1 MLKLHRVAV
10 QIDGMI
16 FLTLRT
22 CELVH
27 DTAHHTGE
35 LMLTSL
41 TDQSQLRTICLI
53 IRILPTHFLCE
64 RTCCYN
70 LHRCTTAQT
79 RSGRHVTVVQQVITA
94 L

>member
-10 QIDGMI
+10 QIDRMV

-22 CELVH
+22 RKLIH
-27 DTAHHTGE
+27 DTTHHTGE
-35 LMLTSL
+35 LVLTCL
-41 TDQSQLRTICLI
+41 TDQGQLRTVCLI
-53 IRILPTHFLCE
+53 VSILPIHFLRE
-64 RTCCYN
+64 SSCCHN

-79 RSGRHVTVVQQVITA
+79 RSGRYVTVVQQVITA